1 MKKIVLTLLSL
12 LTSIVIFATP
22 TAVQVDCL
30 MSGLVDS
37 TGAVLNG
44 GLVYTYL
51 AGTSTPVNLFIKSDE
66 SSQATNPITLDQL
79 GRARVY
85 GDGIYKFIVKSSTGR
100 SIFSMD
106 NVAYMYQATTFT
118 SSITMNNVDIV
129 MANSGRIHVNGSG
142 IAAVDSS
149 GVKLFTSNGTLGAHV
164 ANDGSLNADT
174 GVFNILGGMRSTINT
189 IPTSSTLVLNQSV
202 IVSGTLRSTGYVAS
216 GDVSALTFSGTSSN
230 GLVQLTG
237 PTTIAGALTING
249 AISAP
254 GGINDSPTVNVYS
267 RETFQIGS
275 WTMTQGSTRNV
286 TTNISSASQVRR
298 VSVMV
303 VDDNGV
309 VYDFLAYSV
318 VHDVQDGYNN
328 HGNTPIYCG
337 SIDRIVSGGIV
348 LKSNLMG
355 GGSNTWQNNPFGSSP
370 FIGTGYNRGWVT
382 VEYER

>member
-1 MKKIVLTLLSL
+1 M
-12 LTSIVIFATP
+12 
-22 TAVQVDCL
+22 
-30 MSGLVDS
+30 
-37 TGAVLNG
+37 
-44 GLVYTYL
+44 
-51 AGTSTPVNLFIKSDE
+51 
-66 SSQATNPITLDQL
+66 
-79 GRARVY
+79 
-85 GDGIYKFIVKSSTGR
+85 
-100 SIFSMD
+100 
-106 NVAYMYQATTFT
+106 
-118 SSITMNNVDIV
+118 
-129 MANSGRIHVNGSG
+129 
-142 IAAVDSS
+142 
-149 GVKLFTSNGTLGAHV
+149 
-164 ANDGSLNADT
+164 
-174 GVFNILGGMRSTINT
+174 
-189 IPTSSTLVLNQSV
+189 
-202 IVSGTLRSTGYVAS
+202 
-216 GDVSALTFSGTSSN
+216 
-230 GLVQLTG
+230 QLTG

-355 GGSNTWQNNPFGSSP
+355 GGTNTWQNNPFGSSP